1 MSETLVFLPDMLSD
15 ARGWA
20 DVTTAINHVRPVMV
34 APVWTGERIE
44 EMASATLS
52 GAPAKFA
59 LAGHGLGG
67 VIALEMF
74 RRAPER
80 INRIA
85 LIGTNALGDT
95 PQEAADREPLMIGA
109 RSGRFEEMLAR
120 EVLPVQVA
128 AGSDRGRHM
137 AQLSQMARDL
147 GATVFA
153 RQQRAMQRRRDHQG
167 SLRRITQ
174 PALVLAGAL
183 DRIVPLKR
191 QAFQADLIPY
201 ATLEVLD
208 RSGHSVMLE
217 DPEGTIAALQAWLRR
232 PLVPR

>member
-1 MSETLVFLPDMLSD
+1 MRETLVLLPDMLCD

-20 DVTTAINHVRPVMV
+20 DVTTALNRVRPVMV

-67 VIALEMF
+67 VIALEMV

-80 INRIA
+80 VNRIA

-109 RSGRFEEMLAR
+109 RAGRFEEMLAQ

-128 AGSDRGRHM
+128 AGPGRGAHLAR
-137 AQLSQMARDL
+137 LSQIAQEL
-147 GATVFA
+147 GAEVFV
-153 RQQRAMQRRRDHQG
+153 RQQHAMQRRRDHQG
-167 SLRRITQ
+167 SLRRITRR
-174 PALVLAGAL
+174 ALVLAGAL
-183 DRIVPLKR
+183 DRIAPLKR
-191 QAFQADLIPY
+191 QEFVADLIPH
-201 ATLEVLD
+201 ATLKVLD
-208 RSGHSVMLE
+208 GVGHSVMLE
-217 DPEGTIAALQAWLRR
+217 DPESTIAALETWLD
-232 PLVPR
+232 PPPAPR